1 MTQLAQHGPKDRYRI
16 NLGDDDDVR
25 YWMYALGVTRES
37 LHEAVDAVGVLVN
50 DVRVFLGKRV
60 TRS

>member
-1 MTQLAQHGPKDRYRI
+1 VTQLEQGAPRDRYRI
-16 NLGDDDDVR
+16 NLGDEGDVR
-25 YWMYALGVTRES
+25 YWMYALGVSHES
-37 LHEAVDAVGVLVN
+37 LQEAVDAVGVLVN

>member
-1 MTQLAQHGPKDRYRI
+1 MNQLVQRGPRDRYRI
-16 NLGDDDDVR
+16 NLSDEEDVR
-25 YWMYALGVTRES
+25 YWTYALGVTRES
-37 LHEAVDAVGVLVN
+37 LQEAVDSVGVLVN